1 MAQKDELG
9 RRGEQVAAEWLQER
23 GYRLLDRNWRCPSGE
38 LDLILRDGAT
48 LVFAEVKTRSS
59 FDFGHPFEAITSK
72 KAARLRRLAA
82 AWCREHGPGSA
93 EVRIDAVAVTD
104 AWTKRP
110 LVEHL
115 TGIA

>member
-1 MAQKDELG
+1 M
-9 RRGEQVAAEWLQER
+9 
-23 GYRLLDRNWRCPSGE
+23 
-38 LDLILRDGAT
+38 
-48 LVFAEVKTRSS
+48 KTRSS
-59 FDFGHPFEAITSK
+59 FEFGHPFEAITSK

-82 AWCREHGPGSA
+82 AWCRERGPGSA

-104 AWTKRP
+104 AWTERP